1 MGMTNPS
8 PEISPAPSAGEPTR
22 APTRE
27 GVLRA
32 ATKVSALVPHTPLLL
47 LELPDGGTVWCKAE
61 CLQPMGAFKIRGAWH
76 RMTEL
81 SKEERARGVVAVSS
95 GNHAQGVAWA
105 AQRLGIAATIVMPSD
120 APAVKLNETR
130 RLGAEVVLYER
141 LTQSRD
147 AIAAEI
153 CAERGCVLVHA
164 YGDPWV
170 IEGQGSTG
178 IELTSQMDCFAGGS
192 PTRIIAPCGGGGLAS
207 GLALACPDAQVVP
220 VEPEGW
226 DDVKRSLAGG
236 VIVGVGVNPP
246 PTACDALQT
255 MATFPINFAIMTSHG
270 MEGVAVSEAEVRA
283 AQAYAFRKL
292 RLVVEPGGAAALAAV
307 LAGKVP
313 ADGRTAVILSGGNV
327 DPAAFAKVI
336 ATSQ

>member
-1 MGMTNPS
+1 MTNPS
-8 PEISPAPSAGEPTR
+8 PQLSPAPSVREPTR
-22 APTRE
+22 D

-32 ATKVSALVPHTPLLL
+32 ATKVSALVPHTPLLA

-61 CLQPMGAFKIRGAWH
+61 CLQPTGAFKIRGAWH
-76 RMTEL
+76 RLTDLTE
-81 SKEERARGVVAVSS
+81 EERARGVVAVSS

-105 AQRLGIAATIVMPSD
+105 ARRLGIAATIVMPSD
-120 APAVKLNETR
+120 APQVKLSETK

-153 CAERGCVLVHA
+153 CAAQGSVLVHA
-164 YGDPWV
+164 YGDAWV

-178 IELTSQMDCFAGGS
+178 IELASQMDCFAGGPPS
-192 PTRIIAPCGGGGLAS
+192 RIVTPCGGGGLAS
-207 GLALACPDAQVVP
+207 GLALACPDAEVVP

-226 DDVKRSLAGG
+226 DDITRSLASGE
-236 VIVGVGVNPP
+236 IVSVGANPP

-255 MATFPINFAIMTSHG
+255 MATFPINFAVMTSHY
-270 MEGVAVSEAEVRA
+270 MQGVEVSEAEVRA
-283 AQAYAFRKL
+283 AQVYAFRKL

-336 ATSQ
+336 ADA